1 MVYKKKITSIQ
12 NINFRVKPITLTL
25 GPFAFNASSWYDD
38 NTAPHFAQ
46 LYPEENN
53 YWKPSKTS
61 ENEYLQIYLGFPET
75 IYGVEISG
83 NPLND
88 EYVTSYQIA
97 YSMDGISFDYV
108 LYHGQPEVIKKM
120 ILFTS

>member
-1 MVYKKKITSIQ
+1 M
-12 NINFRVKPITLTL
+12 
-25 GPFAFNASSWYDD
+25 
-38 NTAPHFAQ
+38 
-46 LYPEENN
+46 
-53 YWKPSKTS
+53 S

-97 YSMDGISFDYV
+97 YSMDGISFSRI
-108 LYHGQPEVIKKM
+108 LYHGQPEVIKTT
-120 ILFTS
+120 ILIILEFQLNL